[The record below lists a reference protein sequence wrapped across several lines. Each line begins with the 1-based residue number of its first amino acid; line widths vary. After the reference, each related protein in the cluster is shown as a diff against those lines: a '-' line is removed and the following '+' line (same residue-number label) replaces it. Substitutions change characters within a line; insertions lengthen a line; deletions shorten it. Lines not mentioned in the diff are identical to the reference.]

1 MGVASERGRPRPQRL
16 PGLLFQGKNAS
27 EYIKSVTDYIKSVT
41 KDM

>member
-1 MGVASERGRPRPQRL
+1 MMRAGAIPGVF
-16 PGLLFQGKNAS
+16 FQGKNAS